1 MAQTTI
7 CIRIDADLKKD
18 FEKFCDSIGMSMST
32 AVNIFIKKS
41 VGEQRIPSRL
51 RLNGIAKS
59 RKIKQGLVACVTRP
73 CKWLADGFKFKGFLC
88 KLQTPY
94 YKERDHARW

>member
-41 VGEQRIPSRL
+41 VGEQQDAPSE
-51 RLNGIAKS
+51 ITAK
-59 RKIKQGLVACVTRP
+59 
-73 CKWLADGFKFKGFLC
+73 
-88 KLQTPY
+88 
-94 YKERDHARW
+94 RDSEKP

>member
-7 CIRIDADLKKD
+7 CIRIDADLKKA

-41 VGEQRIPSRL
+41 VGEQRIPFE
-51 RLNGIAKS
+51 ITAKNNVN
-59 RKIKQGLVACVTRP
+59 K
-73 CKWLADGFKFKGFLC
+73 
-88 KLQTPY
+88 
-94 YKERDHARW
+94 

>member
-18 FEKFCDSIGMSMST
+18 FEGFCDSIGMSMST

-41 VGEQRIPSRL
+41 VGEQRIPFE
-51 RLNGIAKS
+51 ITAK
-59 RKIKQGLVACVTRP
+59 R
-73 CKWLADGFKFKGFLC
+73 DGEK
-88 KLQTPY
+88 P
-94 YKERDHARW
+94 

>member
-1 MAQTTI
+1 MFLKRHSNDVLVLFDESQKDLLVLSLVKKDRREIMAQTTI

-41 VGEQRIPSRL
+41 VGEQRIPFE
-51 RLNGIAKS
+51 ITAKRNS
-59 RKIKQGLVACVTRP
+59 EKS
-73 CKWLADGFKFKGFLC
+73 
-88 KLQTPY
+88 
-94 YKERDHARW
+94 

>member
-7 CIRIDADLKKD
+7 CIRIAADLKKD

-41 VGEQRIPSRL
+41 VGEQRIPFE
-51 RLNGIAKS
+51 ITAKNNVN
-59 RKIKQGLVACVTRP
+59 K
-73 CKWLADGFKFKGFLC
+73 
-88 KLQTPY
+88 
-94 YKERDHARW
+94 